1 MKKVRAFNIRGLG
14 RFPSNGMVKL
24 TSRLNEISGFEYVA
38 NLTQACIAARK
49 SGRLI
54 ALTGHSFGANA
65 AIMIAGRLAEQDIV
79 VDYLAA
85 IDPAAQSALSVPL
98 NVKRIYNPYQK
109 FDPVDRGV
117 VKPANGESKAHWNA
131 RAIIER
137 RDHLHV
143 RIDDDASVHR
153 NIVAAIQALTA
164 TA

>member
-1 MKKVRAFNIRGLG
+1 MLTEVMEYYGLE
-14 RFPSNGMVKL
+14 RSPVDVEFFE
-24 TSRLNEISGFEYVA
+24 TEHHAQISRDLRTAIM
-38 NLTQACIAARK
+38 

-85 IDPAAQSALSVPL
+85 IDPAAQSALGVPL

-109 FDPVDRGV
+109 VDPVGRGV
-117 VKPANGESKAHWNA
+117 VKPANGESKAHWSA

-137 RDHLHV
+137 RDQLHV

-153 NIVAAIQALTA
+153 NIVAAIQALTV